1 MYNNQATTRSSTV
14 YSISRSKQLVSV
26 VVFTL
31 VLVALLFLALC
42 DSPRTGIAAPREAD
56 SNSKTETLLST
67 TELTPQLYLPSIFRS
82 FTTPAYRLGYCSL
95 NGSINQYPPIGQL
108 RAGWYVN
115 FRVQAT
121 PARPQMMEYVQ
132 TVRIHQ
138 LTQCLEDSGDYLRD
152 RTACPY
158 VQKNGNYTYTLESP
172 DTRADI
178 VSIAQANPGTL
189 WLIGNEMDRYDCGG
203 VNPYNP
209 EMVGDPKTC
218 HQDEMLPELYAQAY
232 HEFYYL
238 IKGADPTAQV
248 AIGGIIQATPSRLEY
263 LTKAWNEY
271 YVRYGTNM
279 PVDVW
284 NVHNFI
290 FKERC
295 DDFGADI
302 PPGCTNAVCTKNE
315 AGEICYGTIYSDNK
329 HNSLQ
334 VFDQQIRAF
343 RQWMKARGQQN
354 KPLIVSEYGIV
365 YYHVQGMED
374 PNVVESFMLA
384 TFDYFMNTKDCS
396 LGYPADECRLVQRW
410 AWYSLD
416 DNDPDIN
423 AYSYL
428 INPDTLQMTSLGEAF
443 ANYAQDH
450 SEGP

>member
-1 MYNNQATTRSSTV
+1 MV
-14 YSISRSKQLVSV
+14 SI

-31 VLVALLFLALC
+31 VLTAMLFLALC
-42 DSPRTGIAAPREAD
+42 DNSQTGIAAPKEA
-56 SNSKTETLLST
+56 NSYSKAEALLSAT
-67 TELTPQLYLPSIFRS
+67 TELTPQLYLPAVFRGYA
-82 FTTPAYRLGYCSL
+82 TPAYRLGYCGTSR
-95 NGSINQYPPIGQL
+95 SIDRYPSIGQL
-108 RAGWYVN
+108 QAGWYVN
-115 FRVQAT
+115 FGVRAT

-138 LTQCLEDSGDYLRD
+138 LTTCLRDNGDYLRD
-152 RTACPY
+152 RAACPY
-158 VQKNGNYTYTLESP
+158 VQINGNYTYTLQSP

-209 EMVGDPKTC
+209 AVTGDPKTC

-232 HEFYYL
+232 HEFYHL
-238 IKGADPTAQV
+238 LKGADPTAQV

-263 LTKAWNEY
+263 LTKTWNEY
-271 YVRYGTNM
+271 NTRYGTNM

-295 DDFGADI
+295 DDWGADI
-302 PPGCTNAVCTKNE
+302 PPGCTDAACTRKE
-315 AGEICYGTIYSDNK
+315 SGEICYGTIYSDYK

-334 VFDQQIRAF
+334 IFDQQIRAF
-343 RQWMKARGQQN
+343 RQWMKVRGQQN

-365 YYHVQGMED
+365 YYHAGMED
-374 PNVVESFMLA
+374 PNLVENFMLA

-396 LGYPADECRLVQRW
+396 LGHPADECRLVQRW

-416 DNDPDIN
+416 DNNPNIN
-423 AYSYL
+423 SYSYL

-450 SEGP
+450 AGAP